1 MKRLAR
7 AFSGRCAATIS
18 TRCGAAAPSDA
29 LEARGELGQRAKR
42 AVEAGRIRVLTPYRI
57 RSIANNGDALSIAG
71 VIRGDDVSVDAD
83 QVIVCTGFRPDLEML
98 REVRLSLDSWLECPT
113 ALGPLIDPNEHSCGT
128 VRPHGAREL
137 AHPEKDFYVVGM
149 KSYGRA
155 PTFLLATGYEQARSV
170 VAMLAGDV
178 AAAERVEL
186 VLPETGVCSTD
197 LAAGAAGC
205 CGGPAPG
212 RSECLL
218 RRRCGGEGGRK
229 ERLRLRRE

>member
-1 MKRLAR
+1 MRL
-7 AFSGRCAATIS
+7 GID
-18 TRCGAAAPSDA
+18 P
-29 LEARGELGQRAKR
+29 
-42 AVEAGRIRVLTPYRI
+42 
-57 RSIANNGDALSIAG
+57 
-71 VIRGDDVSVDAD
+71 
-83 QVIVCTGFRPDLEML
+83 
-98 REVRLSLDSWLECPT
+98 WLECAT

-137 AHPEKDFYVVGM
+137 AHPEKDFYIVGM

-197 LAAGAAGC
+197 RSRC
-205 CGGPAPG
+205 CGAG
-212 RSECLL
+212 RL
-218 RRRCGGEGGRK
+218 RRRVAAEPRS
-229 ERLRLRRE
+229 LREANALLR